1 MRVLNDNNEQRTEIP
16 EINFSEIL
24 FWGFLSAIGFSSLL
38 LAPLPV
44 IVAHVRLTDPW
55 SKVAT
60 LLGAM
65 VGLLYFELPI
75 WTVAFEF
82 VFALVAADL
91 IGREKS
97 LWSVLG
103 MPVAVGVVMFGSTLT
118 VLSSQKGIPVIAFWR
133 QLVVDWSL
141 QLKAAIPSQTTV
153 QWDVITSL
161 LTEQGVF
168 LLTGLLFLSLWLSIG
183 LLAHFNAF
191 PAGHRL
197 GGQELRK
204 QIAPKWMSLGFV
216 AFFLLGILNW
226 PFGPLFLGVFR
237 VLSTVMF
244 IFGTCAVSRVLSRRP
259 VLGPIRSAVYLVS
272 VVLGFY
278 VVVGLGFV
286 SPWTR
291 SVLSEETK
299 VL

>member
-1 MRVLNDNNEQRTEIP
+1 MRVLNDNNEQRTEVP
-16 EINFSEIL
+16 QVNFSEVL
-24 FWGFLSAIGFSSLL
+24 FWGLLSGFGFSSML

-44 IVAHVRLTDPW
+44 IVAHLRLTDPW

-60 LLGAM
+60 LLGALI
-65 VGLLYFELPI
+65 GLLFFELPV

-82 VFALVAADL
+82 AFALVAADM
-91 IGREKS
+91 ISREKS
-97 LWSVLG
+97 LWWVLGLPVAFGTAVAGGALLVFASQRG
-103 MPVAVGVVMFGSTLT
+103 MPVLE
-118 VLSSQKGIPVIAFWR
+118 FWR
-133 QLVVDWSL
+133 QLVNDWTL
-141 QLKAAIPSQTTV
+141 QLKTAVPQTPV

-161 LTEQGVF
+161 LTEQGGF
-168 LLTGLLFLSLWLSIG
+168 LLIGLLFLSLWLSIG
-183 LLAHFNAF
+183 LLAHFGAF

-237 VLSTVMF
+237 VFSTVMF
-244 IFGTCAVSRVLSRRP
+244 IFGTCAISRGLNRRRVLT
-259 VLGPIRSAVYLVS
+259 PIRSAVYLVS
-272 VVLGFY
+272 VMLGFY

-291 SVLSEETK
+291 RFLAEET
-299 VL
+299 

>member
-1 MRVLNDNNEQRTEIP
+1 VRVLNDNNEQRTEVP
-16 EINFSEIL
+16 EVNFSEVF
-24 FWGFLSAIGFSSLL
+24 FWGLLSAIGFSSLL

-44 IVAHVRLTDPW
+44 IVAHLRLTDPW

-60 LLGAM
+60 LLGAL

-82 VFALVAADL
+82 VFALIAADL
-91 IGREKS
+91 ISREKS
-97 LWSVLG
+97 LWWVLG
-103 MPVAVGVVMFGSTLT
+103 LPVALGVAVFCGSLT
-118 VLSSQKGIPVIAFWR
+118 VMSAQKGVPVLAFWN
-133 QLVVDWSL
+133 QLVADWAI
-141 QLKAAIPSQTTV
+141 QLKAALPSQTTV
-153 QWDVITSL
+153 QWDVISTL
-161 LTEQGVF
+161 LAEQGVF
-168 LLTGLLFLSLWLSIG
+168 LLMGILFLSLWLSIG

-204 QIAPKWMSLGFV
+204 QIAPKWLSLGFV

-226 PFGPLFLGVFR
+226 PFGPLFLEVFR
-237 VLSTVMF
+237 VFSTVMF
-244 IFGTCAVSRVLSRRP
+244 IFGTCAVSRVLSRRH

-272 VVLGFY
+272 VMLGFY

-291 SVLSEETK
+291 SFLSEETK